1 MITYG
6 NSSRFNSSY
15 TSDAM
20 SEEEAKK
27 YAIKMGITDSLRG
40 IQQMYG
46 NLTGNDELLEKLKK
60 KDKKL
65 KKIFENPN
73 YGDEVFKYY
82 LGAAVVGDPVGYVP
96 IFGWAKKAKTLSNS
110 TFYGMGMGGAYTT
123 VVGSSESLY
132 WNPASIS
139 RVENTV
145 FQFQKADWLVD
156 TRLSTFS
163 FSYPARRSIS
173 FGIYINHLD
182 YGEDIVTT
190 VDHEFGNGDYWNAS
204 DMVIGGGL
212 SWVITDRFSIGTVL
226 KYIRSNIY
234 NESAASV
241 ASDIGL
247 LYISQKRN
255 IRFGSSIS
263 NIGLNM
269 AMDGKDLLK
278 KIDLDNENSGHNET
292 ILAKLKTNEWPLPI
306 IFRIGLSGNFKLSKH
321 TKLLLSTD
329 AVLPSDDFE
338 HLNIG
343 FELTVYEN
351 LFIRAGLRNIGMRYS
366 EEKYT
371 FGIGSKFMFLN
382 NLLEFNYAYQ
392 HFGLFG
398 HVPHFEFIIHK

>member
-1 MITYG
+1 MMRIIFILLFASICFSQSKVGTTAAP
-6 NSSRFNSSY
+6 FL
-15 TSDAM
+15 
-20 SEEEAKK
+20 
-27 YAIKMGITDSLRG
+27 GIG
-40 IQQMYG
+40 IG
-46 NLTGNDELLEKLKK
+46 SK
-60 KDKKL
+60 
-65 KKIFENPN
+65 
-73 YGDEVFKYY
+73 
-82 LGAAVVGDPVGYVP
+82 
-96 IFGWAKKAKTLSNS
+96 S
-110 TFYGMGMGGAYTT
+110 MGMGGAYTT

-306 IFRIGLSGNFKLSKH
+306 IFRIGLSANFKLSKH

-343 FELTVYEN
+343 LELTVYEN